1 MGTMVSFIISYDI
14 YKEYS
19 KKQSNLR
26 LRSNINNKSVREDII
41 EENCENNIRD
51 QKKNN
56 IMMNII

>member
-51 QKKNN
+51 QKK
-56 IMMNII
+56 IIS

>member
-51 QKKNN
+51 QKK
-56 IMMNII
+56 IISEIKKK